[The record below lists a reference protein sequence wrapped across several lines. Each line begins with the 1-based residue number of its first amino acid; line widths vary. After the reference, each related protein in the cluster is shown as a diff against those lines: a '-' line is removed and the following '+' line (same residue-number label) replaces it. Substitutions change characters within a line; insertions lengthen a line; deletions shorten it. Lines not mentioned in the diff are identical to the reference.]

1 MHDASKVWKHYE
13 NSSLIEWQLQLA
25 HACPITC
32 TAVRLILTPAS
43 RGKEKLLPE
52 FVTAQTSIFDWQVRP
67 LAGQTRPISLISP
80 MVFPD
85 FVSTR
90 LGFVS
95 KDLSF
100 SSLFQ
105 GSLGLVSQTG
115 NSCAPSIRWR
125 KLDVLPGLEN
135 KNASDSPLSV
145 KDHVVPLNKH
155 ITKGVSL
162 NAMGLVW
169 LFHLQPS
176 PPFVS
181 YQNAMFRSLTT
192 FIANRLT
199 LWRVPI
205 FQLSIEHIK

>member
-1 MHDASKVWKHYE
+1 MHDTSKLWKHDE
-13 NSSLIEWQLQLA
+13 NSFLIDRQLQSA

-32 TAVRLILTPAS
+32 TVVRPILTPAS

-85 FVSTR
+85 FVSAR

-100 SSLFQ
+100 SFLFQ

-115 NSCAPSIRWR
+115 NSSAPSICWR
-125 KLDVLPGLEN
+125 KLGVLPGLEN
-135 KNASDSPLSV
+135 KNSSDSRISV
-145 KDHVVPLNKH
+145 KNRVVPLNKRV
-155 ITKGVSL
+155 TKGVSL
-162 NAMGLVW
+162 NSMGLVW
-169 LFHLQPS
+169 LFNLEPS
-176 PPFVS
+176 PPFVG
-181 YQNAMFRSLTT
+181 YQNAMFRSLST

-205 FQLSIEHIK
+205 FQVSIEHIE